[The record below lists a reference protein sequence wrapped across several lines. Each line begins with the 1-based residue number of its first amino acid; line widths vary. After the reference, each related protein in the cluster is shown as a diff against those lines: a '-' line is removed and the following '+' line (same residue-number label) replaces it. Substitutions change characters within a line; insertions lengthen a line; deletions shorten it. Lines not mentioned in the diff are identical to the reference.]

1 VFGLLNPPHLSNIS
15 ARALVAGEQNQLV
28 MGFTI
33 QGNESKTVGLRVLGP
48 SLPLSASS
56 AATRMPDPVLEL
68 RDDNGRVINAN
79 GDWERNNSQIARIQ
93 QTKLAPHNQKEP
105 AIVVALPPGDYTV
118 TVRDAN
124 NAAGMALVE
133 AYDPSTAL
141 TSNFGGIVVRG
152 AAPEQVLF
160 RAVGPDL
167 GNSGTANPLADPV
180 LELLDNNGMRV
191 ASNDNWRDASESEE
205 ISSIGLAPGS
215 ETDAALLLTL
225 APVNYTAVIRDAAAS
240 TGVAQLETYE
250 LR

>member
-1 VFGLLNPPHLSNIS
+1 
-15 ARALVAGEQNQLV
+15 
-28 MGFTI
+28 
-33 QGNESKTVGLRVLGP
+33 
-48 SLPLSASS
+48 
-56 AATRMPDPVLEL
+56 MPDPVLEL

-79 GDWERNNSQIARIQ
+79 DNWETNNSEIARMQ
-93 QTKLAPHNQKEP
+93 QTKPPPHNKKEP
-105 AIVVALPPGDYTV
+105 AIVATLPPGDYTV

-133 AYDPSTAL
+133 TYDLSTAL
-141 TSNFGGIVVRG
+141 TSNFANFYVRGFVGTGDEVLIGGIVVRG
-152 AAPEQVLF
+152 TAPEQVLF

-180 LELLDNNGMRV
+180 LELRDNNGMRV

-205 ISSIGLAPGS
+205 ISLIGLAPGS

-225 APVNYTAVIRDAAAS
+225 APGNYTAVIRDAAGR